1 MHRIFKLISKFELS
15 LWHDILLDDEC
26 VWESQIKMIQKRG
39 GNLSAPLPKGEIG
52 KCGYLNEMTK
62 ENLFKYIR
70 EYQAIVAK
78 YPREGKGIEPLCSDV
93 GLEDPGTV
101 FRNTKENIIENSKI
115 N

>member
-1 MHRIFKLISKFELS
+1 
-15 LWHDILLDDEC
+15 
-26 VWESQIKMIQKRG
+26 MIQKRG
-39 GNLSAPLPKGEIG
+39 GNLSAPFPKGEIG

-70 EYQAIVAK
+70 EYLYCCKISK
-78 YPREGKGIEPLCSDV
+78 KGRTSLFHV